1 MRRRHPEVTAVLHYG
16 ATVPANPMRGHIL
29 IVEDEADLAEL
40 VAFNL
45 RQAGYTTATAGT
57 GNDGLVEMRRQT
69 PDLIVLDLMLPDIS
83 GTEVCRRLRSEPET
97 QRVPVIMLTAR
108 TEEVDRVLGFEVGA
122 DDYVPKPFSPR
133 ELVLRVGAVL
143 RRTSPAPSATP
154 SNGDDGIRIGHLQID
169 IPRHEVSVEG
179 SVVPLTALEFKLL
192 LDLASRRGRVQSRDA
207 LLERVW
213 GYAPGIETRTVDTH
227 VKRLREKL
235 GAASHY
241 IETVRGVGYRMRD
254 DIAA

>member
-1 MRRRHPEVTAVLHYG
+1 
-16 ATVPANPMRGHIL
+16 MRGHIL
-29 IVEDEADLAEL
+29 VVEDEADLAEL

-45 RQAGYTTATAGT
+45 RQAGYTVVTAGT
-57 GNDGLVEMRRQT
+57 GEAALSEVGRKK
-69 PDLIVLDLMLPDIS
+69 PDLVVLDLMLPDIS
-83 GTEVCRRLRSEPET
+83 GTEVCRRLRASAAT
-97 QRVPVIMLTAR
+97 QRVPVVMLTAR

-133 ELVLRVGAVL
+133 ELVLRIGAVL
-143 RRTSPAPSATP
+143 RRTSPAGAEPATP
-154 SNGDDGIRIGHLQID
+154 GEAIEIGSLVID
-169 IPRHEVSVEG
+169 VPRHEVRVRDEA
-179 SVVPLTALEFKLL
+179 VPLTALEFKLL
-192 LDLASRRGRVQSRDA
+192 YDLASRRGRVQSRDA

-235 GAASHY
+235 GDAAHY

-254 DIAA
+254 DIPRE

>member
-1 MRRRHPEVTAVLHYG
+1 
-16 ATVPANPMRGHIL
+16 MRGHIL
-29 IVEDEADLAEL
+29 VVEDEADLAEL

-45 RQAGYTTATAGT
+45 RQSGYTTDAAGN
-57 GNDGLVEMRRQT
+57 GEAGLMAIRRRP

-83 GTEVCRRLRSEPET
+83 GTEVCRRLRDDPST
-97 QRVPVIMLTAR
+97 KRLPVVMLTAR
-108 TEEVDRVLGFEVGA
+108 GEEVDRVHGFEVGA
-122 DDYVPKPFSPR
+122 DDYVTKPFSPR

-143 RRTSPAPSATP
+143 RRAQNMSEPDGGETS
-154 SNGDDGIRIGHLQID
+154 IRIGRMLID
-169 IPRHEVSVEG
+169 VPRHEVRVAEAP
-179 SVVPLTALEFKLL
+179 VPLTALEFKLL

-235 GAASHY
+235 GDASHY

-254 DIAA
+254 DLAPEPA

>member
-1 MRRRHPEVTAVLHYG
+1 
-16 ATVPANPMRGHIL
+16 MRGHIL
-29 IVEDEADLAEL
+29 VVEDEADLAEL

-45 RQAGYTTATAGT
+45 RQSGYTVATAGT
-57 GNDGLVEMRRQT
+57 GSAALAELARKR
-69 PDLIVLDLMLPDIS
+69 PDLVVLDLMLPDIS
-83 GTEVCRRLRSEPET
+83 GTEVCRRIRSEPST
-97 QRVPVIMLTAR
+97 QRLPIVMLTAR
-108 TEEVDRVLGFEVGA
+108 SAEIDRVLGFEVGA

-143 RRTSPAPSATP
+143 RRAAPPDDHPAETGA
-154 SNGDDGIRIGHLQID
+154 GITIGHLTID
-169 IPRHEVSVEG
+169 VPRHEVRVATES
-179 SVVPLTALEFKLL
+179 VPLTALEFKLL

-235 GAASHY
+235 GRAADY

>member
-1 MRRRHPEVTAVLHYG
+1 
-16 ATVPANPMRGHIL
+16 MRGHIL
-29 IVEDEADLAEL
+29 VVEDEEDLAEL

-45 RQAGYTTATAGT
+45 RQSGYTVTTAGT
-57 GNDGLVEMRRQT
+57 GNEALQQIQRKR
-69 PDLIVLDLMLPDIS
+69 PDLVVLDLMLPDIS
-83 GTEVCRRLRSEPET
+83 GTEVCRRLRAAPGT
-97 QRVPVIMLTAR
+97 QRIPVVMLTAR

-133 ELVLRVGAVL
+133 ELVLRIGAVL
-143 RRTSPAPSATP
+143 RRTSPDVDEEPAR
-154 SNGDDGIRIGHLQID
+154 GEGITIGTLEID
-169 IPRHEVSVEG
+169 VPRHEVRVEG
-179 SVVPLTALEFKLL
+179 SAVSLTALEFKLL
-192 LDLASRRGRVQSRDA
+192 LDLATRRGRVQSRDS

-235 GAASHY
+235 GGASHY